1 MSGPGQPSL
10 ESQTAVVTGASS
22 GIGRAIA
29 LELARAGASVV
40 VHARRSRAEVESVAE
55 EIRSLGAEAEVILA
69 DLTDRDDLEALTKRA
84 WDWHSGVDAWINN
97 AGADV
102 LTGEAVSWPFER
114 RLDALWKVD
123 VASTIHLGRLIGRK
137 MKLAG
142 GGTILN
148 TGWDGAERGMAGD
161 GAQLFALAKGA
172 IMAFTRSLAQSLA
185 PEVRVNCVA
194 PGWIKTAWGEDADQ
208 RWQQR
213 AVDESLSGRWGLP
226 EDVAR
231 AAVFLVSPAAAFIN
245 GQIVEVNGGFRRA

>member
-1 MSGPGQPSL
+1 M
-10 ESQTAVVTGASS
+10 
-22 GIGRAIA
+22 
-29 LELARAGASVV
+29 
-40 VHARRSRAEVESVAE
+40 ESVAE
-55 EIRSLGAEAEVILA
+55 EIRSLGTEAEVILA
-69 DLTDRDDLEALTKRA
+69 DLTDRDDLEALAERA

-114 RLDALWKVD
+114 RLDALWNMD
-123 VASTIHLGRLIGRK
+123 VASTIHLGRLVGRK

-142 GGTILN
+142 GGAILN

-161 GAQLFALAKGA
+161 GGQLFALAKGA

-185 PEVRVNCVA
+185 PEVRINCVA
-194 PGWIKTAWGEDADQ
+194 PGWIKTAWGEDAGQ

-213 AVDESLSGRWGLP
+213 AVDESLSGRWGVP
-226 EDVAR
+226 QDVAR

>member
-1 MSGPGQPSL
+1 
-10 ESQTAVVTGASS
+10 
-22 GIGRAIA
+22 
-29 LELARAGASVV
+29 
-40 VHARRSRAEVESVAE
+40 VAE
-55 EIRSLGAEAEVILA
+55 EIRSLGAEAEVLLA
-69 DLTDRDDLEALTKRA
+69 DLTDRDELEDLVERA

-114 RLDALWKVD
+114 RLEGLWAVD
-123 VASTIHLGRLIGRK
+123 VAATVLLGRMVGRK

-142 GGTILN
+142 GGAILN

-161 GAQLFALAKGA
+161 GAELFAVAKGA
-172 IMAFTRSLAQSLA
+172 VMAFTRSLAQSLA

-194 PGWIKTAWGEDADQ
+194 PGWIKTAWGEKADH

-213 AVDESLSGRWGLP
+213 AADESLSGRWGVP
-226 EDVAR
+226 QDVAR
-231 AAVFLVSPAAAFIN
+231 AAVFLVSPAASFIN

>member
-1 MSGPGQPSL
+1 M
-10 ESQTAVVTGASS
+10 
-22 GIGRAIA
+22 
-29 LELARAGASVV
+29 
-40 VHARRSRAEVESVAE
+40 ESVAE
-55 EIRSLGAEAEVILA
+55 EIRSLGTEAEVILA
-69 DLTDRDDLEALTKRA
+69 DLTDRDDLEALAERA
-84 WDWHSGVDAWINN
+84 WNWHSGVDAWINN

-123 VASTIHLGRLIGRK
+123 VASAIHLGRLIGRK

-142 GGTILN
+142 GGAILN
-148 TGWDGAERGMAGD
+148 MGWDGAERGMAGD
-161 GAQLFALAKGA
+161 GGQLFALAKGA

-213 AVDESLSGRWGLP
+213 AVEESLSGRWGVP

>member
-1 MSGPGQPSL
+1 MSRPSQPTL
-10 ESQTAVVTGASS
+10 ESQTAVVTGSSS

-40 VHARRSRAEVESVAE
+40 VHARRSGAEAESVAE

-69 DLTDRDDLEALTKRA
+69 DLANCDDLEALAEEA
-84 WDWHSGVDAWINN
+84 WDWHSGVDIWINN
-97 AGADV
+97 AGADI
-102 LTGEAVSWPFER
+102 LTGEAVSWPFRR

-123 VASTIHLGRLIGRK
+123 VGSTVELGRLIGQK
-137 MKLAG
+137 MKFAD

-194 PGWIKTAWGEDADQ
+194 PGWIKTAWGDDADR

-213 AVDESLSGRWGLP
+213 AADESLAGRWGVP
-226 EDVAR
+226 QDVAR
-231 AAVFLVSPAAAFIN
+231 AALFLVSPAAAFIN
-245 GQIVEVNGGFRRA
+245 GQIVEVNGGFRRP